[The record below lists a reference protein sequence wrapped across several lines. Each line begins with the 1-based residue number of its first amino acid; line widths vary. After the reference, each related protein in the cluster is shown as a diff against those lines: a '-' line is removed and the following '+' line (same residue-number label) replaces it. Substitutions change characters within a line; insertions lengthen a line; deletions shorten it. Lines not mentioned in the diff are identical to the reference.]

1 MDTQVDQNQM
11 IESLAATIAQQAV
24 EIAALKSALS
34 IALAES
40 EEE

>member
-1 MDTQVDQNQM
+1 MDTRIDQNQI
-11 IESLAATIAQQAV
+11 IETLAGQIAQQAV

-34 IALAES
+34 LALAET